1 MKNKKK
7 KYIKEYNMESE
18 YIGEREVNL
27 CDVSFFGKHIE
38 NFGDLKRFIN
48 ENPYEFS
55 DDTPLFYKK
64 GHNTIEPLLLELY
77 EGAEESYLAFE
88 NGNSNKF

>member
-1 MKNKKK
+1 MKIHMNSPM
-7 KYIKEYNMESE
+7 I
-18 YIGEREVNL
+18 L
-27 CDVSFFGKHIE
+27 HC
-38 NFGDLKRFIN
+38 
-48 ENPYEFS
+48 
-55 DDTPLFYKK
+55 FYKK